1 MKGLN
6 MLKVW
11 LLTCIFE
18 VINLWSKGV
27 QVLDIARILTVFFIL
42 ALPFSIII
50 FKVGI
55 KLITRDY
62 SGVKIKLL
70 IGLSMSWIILSAYI
84 INNNI
89 WVILKTIRSFV

>member
-1 MKGLN
+1 

-18 VINLWSKGV
+18 VINLWSKGLNL
-27 QVLDIARILTVFFIL
+27 LDIAKILAVFFIL
-42 ALPFSIII
+42 ALPLAISI
-50 FKVGI
+50 FKIGR

-70 IGLSMSWIILSAYI
+70 IGISMLWIILSAYI
-84 INNNI
+84 INNNVWI
-89 WVILKTIRSFV
+89 VLKTIKSFV